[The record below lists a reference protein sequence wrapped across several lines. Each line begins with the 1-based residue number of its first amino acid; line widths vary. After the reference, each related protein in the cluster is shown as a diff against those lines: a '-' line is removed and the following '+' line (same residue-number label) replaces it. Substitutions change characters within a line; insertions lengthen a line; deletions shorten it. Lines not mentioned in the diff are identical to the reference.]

1 MENAMSKA
9 ERNGARATTARSAEW
24 HNLVS
29 DVEDLIK
36 KVANVSDEEVARVRA
51 KVEQTLAK
59 AKMAARDGAASV
71 RDYARDASTATD
83 EYVRE
88 SPWMAV
94 GVAAAV
100 GVLIGFIAGRR

>member
-1 MENAMSKA
+1 MENAMAKS
-9 ERNGARATTARSAEW
+9 ERNGAPAASARSSEW
-24 HNLVS
+24 RNLVS

-36 KVANVSDEEVARVRA
+36 KVANVDDEEVARMRA
-51 KVEQTLAK
+51 RLEQTLAK
-59 AKMAARDGAASV
+59 AKSAARDGATSV

-83 EYVRE
+83 DYVRE

-100 GVLIGFIAGRR
+100 GVLVGFIVGRR

>member
-1 MENAMSKA
+1 MLV
-9 ERNGARATTARSAEW
+9 RS
-24 HNLVS
+24 
-29 DVEDLIK
+29 IK
-36 KVANVSDEEVARVRA
+36 KVANVDDEEVARVRA
-51 KVEQTLAK
+51 KLEQTLAK
-59 AKMAARDGAASV
+59 AKSAAKDGAASV

-100 GVLIGFIAGRR
+100 GVLVGFIVGRR